1 MQGERSSVFKSI
13 ILNPLVLIGLILT
26 GFTLAYSEER
36 AAFQVFYSVET
47 YRNLIIGATLYVLL
61 FDRQYTAGMRRLDI
75 GQTLLAILEAIAIIL
90 LVWVGSLFAVITY
103 HIGGENY
110 RDVLRARYV
119 KEGWI
124 KEEKAP
130 KSVEKALQGI
140 DLKAGVKYKI
150 TPNDDGSV
158 TVEIEED

>member
-13 ILNPLVLIGLILT
+13 ILNPLVLIGLVLT

-36 AAFQVFYSVET
+36 AAFQVFYNIET
-47 YRNLIIGATLYVLL
+47 YRNLIIGVTLYVLL

-75 GQTLLAILEAIAIIL
+75 GQTLLAILESMVIVL
-90 LVWVGSLFAVITY
+90 LVWAGSLFAVVTY
-103 HIGGENY
+103 HVGGENY
-110 RDVLRARYV
+110 RDVLRAKYV
-119 KEGWI
+119 KNGWI
-124 KEEKAP
+124 NEDKVP
-130 KSVEKALQGI
+130 NNVEKALQGI

>member
-26 GFTLAYSEER
+26 GFTLAYSEDR

-47 YRNLIIGATLYVLL
+47 YRNLIIGTTLYVLL
-61 FDRQYTAGMRRLDI
+61 FDRKYTAGMQRLDI
-75 GQTLLAILEAIAIIL
+75 GQTLLTILESLVIIL
-90 LVWVGSLFAVITY
+90 LVWAGSLFAVISY

-110 RDVLRARYV
+110 RDVLRAKYV
-119 KEGWI
+119 KNGWI

-130 KSVEKALQGI
+130 KDIDKMLQGVE
-140 DLKAGVKYKI
+140 LKAGVKYKI
-150 TPNDDGSV
+150 TPNEDGSIV
-158 TVEIEED
+158 VEIEED